1 MTANPFSHHAPVFR
15 DDGVVILKQALDA
28 QAMALVEA
36 AYAWSHD
43 HLSAAL
49 QDFAAKPEERFIAD
63 TGYSIKEPVYRS
75 LLRNSVL
82 PDIASALFGG
92 ESDIWYLGEQIF
104 YKDGPGGTR
113 RTPWHQDSSYF
124 NFEGARM
131 TALWIP
137 LDPIPREGSLEVV
150 RGSHKGVT
158 YNGSRFELG
167 DDTAPVYL
175 DSELPRLPDIESDR
189 DEWDIVGGAMSPG
202 DLMAFHLGCL
212 HGGGA
217 TQPGRRRRSLTVRFL
232 GDDAVW
238 VERSD
243 APHPNSSIA
252 RRAKARASGK
262 AVAGAS
268 AGEAAPAPLGEPV
281 WRSGKFLRVRPWA
294 E

>member
-1 MTANPFSHHAPVFR
+1 MFANPFAQHAPAFR

-28 QAMALVEA
+28 DTMARVRA
-36 AYAWSHD
+36 AYDWSHA

-49 QDFAAKPEERFIAD
+49 QDFAAGPEERFIAD
-63 TGYSIKEPVYRS
+63 TGYSPREPVYRD
-75 LLRNSVL
+75 LLRDSVL
-82 PDIASALFGG
+82 PDIAQALFGG
-92 ESDIWYLGEQIF
+92 ESAVWYLGEQIF

-113 RTPWHQDSSYF
+113 RTPWHQDSSYM
-124 NFEGARM
+124 NFEGSRLV
-131 TALWIP
+131 ALWIP
-137 LDPIPREGSLEVV
+137 LDPVPRAGSLEVV

-158 YNGSRFELG
+158 YNGSRFEPG
-167 DDTAPVYL
+167 DDTAPLYL
-175 DSELPRLPDIESDR
+175 DSDLPRLPDIESERDR
-189 DEWDIVGGAMSPG
+189 WDIAGAALAPG
-202 DLMAFHLGCL
+202 DLLAFHLGSL

-232 GDDAVW
+232 GDDPVW

-243 APHPNSSIA
+243 APHPNSSVA

-262 AVAGAS
+262 DVAGAS

-281 WRSGKFLRVRPWA
+281 WRSGTFSRVRPWT